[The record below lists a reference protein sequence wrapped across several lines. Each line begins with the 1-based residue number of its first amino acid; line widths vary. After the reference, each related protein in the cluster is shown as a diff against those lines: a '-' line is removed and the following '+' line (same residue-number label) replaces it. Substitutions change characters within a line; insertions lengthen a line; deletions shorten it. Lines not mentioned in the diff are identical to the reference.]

1 MHSVVKDDIWG
12 RDSRM
17 RKFHRIWDFYS
28 GENLDL
34 VHFIEV
40 YKVLDVQAPD
50 VTQSSSSET
59 RGSGVPRVQQILLRR
74 ERMGIWGW

>member
-12 RDSRM
+12 SDSRM
-17 RKFHRIWDFYS
+17 RSFHGIWDFYS

-40 YKVLDVQAPD
+40 YKVLDVHAPD
-50 VTQSSSSET
+50 ATESSSSEI
-59 RGSGVPRVQQILLRR
+59 RGHP
-74 ERMGIWGW
+74 